1 MPHTPDPSPQTN
13 GSPDPA
19 ELFARAEA
27 VFHDVVALPTHARVA
42 AAASA
47 CANDPALLAEVL
59 SLLQSASAQGF
70 LASPIADIGGL
81 WEAASEAHHAE
92 SPDPLVGKSFG
103 DYDILERLGA
113 GGMGVVYRALQRD
126 PTREVA
132 LKLMR
137 PGLLS
142 ASLVRRFE
150 HEAEILGR
158 LQHPGIAQIYRAGRL
173 RTDHATQPFLVMELI
188 RGTPL
193 IDYADKARLSRDQR
207 LDLLAR
213 ICDAVQHAHAKGIIH
228 RDLKPANILV
238 TDHAPAEGSSA
249 SSRFASHG
257 QPKILDFGVARV
269 LQTDARAT
277 LALTAQTTA
286 GEIVGTLAYM
296 SPEQLATAG
305 DSSEAVDT
313 RADVYALGV
322 VMYQLL
328 SGKLPIDLSGKTIAQ
343 AAPLILDRE
352 PPLLGTIDRALRG
365 DIETIAAKALEK
377 DRSRRYQSAAA
388 LAEDIRRALADAP
401 ILARPPTAYY
411 QLSKFARRNRTL
423 VGGALTA
430 VVLLIAGIIGTSI
443 GLFRANQATE
453 QATLREQEALTAAA
467 QAERATSFLTGM
479 LASAN
484 PTASRGRQ
492 ITVREL
498 VDQTAAR
505 AAFDLAGQPHVEA
518 TTRIALART
527 YLSLFALPQASQ
539 QAELAA
545 SLAAA
550 AFGPESLP
558 YSDALAAK
566 ASVALAERRRDES
579 LALTRQTLDLRL
591 RLLPESH
598 PQVARARMIYAK
610 ALIDNLKFDEADRE
624 LTTAR
629 ADLKAAAD
637 PEVAFCATL
646 HAEMLLRLPQ
656 PNPRVADAE
665 NMLRETL
672 ADLRTRGTAAD
683 PDTATIL
690 GSLSLVLLRQ
700 NRAAAAE
707 TAIREAIA
715 LRERIFPPGH
725 PATFAARLRLC
736 SALRDQN
743 RLTEARD
750 LGIAL
755 LADEIKALGDE
766 SPELAN
772 TLSILAT
779 IHTLLAEHDRATPL
793 LEHNLRIQRLIKD
806 PVLLIVA
813 LQKLSENLSAR
824 SLFTQAETNAR
835 EAIAVLKPGSRSP
848 TAVSLR
854 HLLASTLT
862 NQGRHAEALATFA
875 EAYTL
880 VLADPAQ
887 KNLTANTLLKWS
899 HALVASGNSAA
910 AAEKLRETIAYANA
924 NNLSEQAANA
934 QALLDTLPESRQ

>member
-1 MPHTPDPSPQTN
+1 MPHTPDPSPQTT

-59 SLLQSASAQGF
+59 SLLQSASAQSF

-193 IDYADKARLSRDQR
+193 IDHADKARLSRDQR

-238 TDHAPAEGSSA
+238 TDHAPAEGASA

-411 QLSKFARRNRTL
+411 QLSKFARRNRAL

-527 YLSLFALPQASQ
+527 YLSLFLLPQASE
-539 QAELAA
+539 QAELACSRA
-545 SLAAA
+545 REAY
-550 AFGPESLP
+550 GPESLP
-558 YSDALAAK
+558 FSNALAVK
-566 ASVALAERRRDES
+566 AAVAAAERRRVDS
-579 LALTRQTLDLRL
+579 LNLTREVLDLRL
-591 RLLPESH
+591 KLLPPH
-598 PQVARARMIYAK
+598 DPGVAKARVQHAK
-610 ALIDNLKFDEADRE
+610 ALIESTKLDDAERE
-624 LTTAR
+624 LAVAR
-629 ADLKAAAD
+629 ADLQAASD
-637 PEVAFCATL
+637 PELAACVTIY
-646 HAEMLLRLPQ
+646 AEMLLRIPGGA
-656 PNPRVADAE
+656 RAADAE
-665 NMLRETL
+665 AMLRETL
-672 ADLRTRGTAAD
+672 SSLRERGTVAE

-690 GSLSLVLLRQ
+690 GSLSLVLMRQ
-700 NRAAAAE
+700 RRAAEAE
-707 TAIREAIA
+707 PVIREAIA
-715 LRERIFPPGH
+715 IRERIFPAGH
-725 PATFAARLRLC
+725 PANFAMRLRL
-736 SALRDQN
+736 ANVLREEG
-743 RLTEARD
+743 RTAEARQ
-750 LGIAL
+750 LALEL
-755 LADEIKALGDE
+755 LADQRRALGE
-766 SPELAN
+766 NSPELTN
-772 TLSILAT
+772 TLPLVARIHSLLGEHELAT
-779 IHTLLAEHDRATPL
+779 
-793 LEHNLRIQRLIKD
+793 
-806 PVLLIVA
+806 PVLQDFVRLQRGSDDPIMLIVA
-813 LQKLSENLSAR
+813 LQTLAENLRERKLSD
-824 SLFTQAETNAR
+824 QAETASR
-835 EAIAVLKPGSRSP
+835 EAIAALKPGSTSMS
-848 TAVSLR
+848 AVTLR

-862 NQGRHAEALATFA
+862 DQGKHAQAAATLAEAHAIVVT
-875 EAYTL
+875 
-880 VLADPAQ
+880 DPRQHA
-887 KNLTANTLLKWS
+887 LTASTLLLWAK
-899 HALVASGNSAA
+899 ALRAAGDLNAAS
-910 AAEKLRETIAYANA
+910 ERL
-924 NNLSEQAANA
+924 A
-934 QALLDTLPESRQ
+934 QALAYAKERNLAEEIKLIESEMK